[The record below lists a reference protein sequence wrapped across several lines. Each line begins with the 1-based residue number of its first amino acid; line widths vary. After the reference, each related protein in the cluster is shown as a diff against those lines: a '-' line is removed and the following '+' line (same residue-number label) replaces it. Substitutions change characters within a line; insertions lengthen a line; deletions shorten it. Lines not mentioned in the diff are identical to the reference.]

1 MLLYDGFLWL
11 PIGGER
17 PVLLSLHLL
26 KVISSSEC
34 FRLCFCG
41 VFVCMHLTTA
51 ILLSSVPA
59 DSTIPKDI
67 EQATGLEKAE
77 LDALMAG
84 VEVRQPQPVHAREG

>member
-1 MLLYDGFLWL
+1 MLLL
-11 PIGGER
+11 
-17 PVLLSLHLL
+17 LHLPR
-26 KVISSSEC
+26 VIMGSER

-51 ILLSSVPA
+51 ILWFSVRA

-84 VEVRQPQPVHAREG
+84 VEVRQPQPVHARES